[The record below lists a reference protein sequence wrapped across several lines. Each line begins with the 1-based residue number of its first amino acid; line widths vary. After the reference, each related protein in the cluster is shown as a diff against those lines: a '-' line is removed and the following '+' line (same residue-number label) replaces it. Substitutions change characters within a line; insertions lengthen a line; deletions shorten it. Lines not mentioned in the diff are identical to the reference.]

1 MIFFALLVATL
12 LDYNVPFAYEKR
24 LNPYVLRWT
33 ATAQRWTS
41 QQAGWVDWAVGVGLP
56 VIATAVIFLALSAF
70 ASVLAWVWLVVV
82 LYVFSGYGQF
92 KDHMSPVGM
101 FGRVSQGV
109 ADEGNNAFDTPAAVR
124 FVLHRVVG
132 YWVAFIVLALLGLGP
147 AGAVLYRLARE
158 KATPMTQSQA
168 GEEPALEEQAAE
180 EQAVEEQAVEEQ
192 TVEEQAIEEQAV
204 EEQAVAEQPV
214 MQAVQIEANESTT
227 TTDGM
232 ASDPHTADPVHA
244 FAALAWHWVGWL
256 PARAMVICAA
266 MVGAFDGA
274 IAAWREP
281 EARHDE
287 SNDALVVSGVLGS
300 LGEPEQIT
308 PGMVERLATRLLWLI
323 FVAVGVVSFAV

>member
-158 KATPMTQSQA
+158 KATPMRQSQA
-168 GEEPALEEQAAE
+168 GEEPAVE

-192 TVEEQAIEEQAV
+192 AV
-204 EEQAVAEQPV
+204 EEQPV

>member
-168 GEEPALEEQAAE
+168 
-180 EQAVEEQAVEEQ
+180 
-192 TVEEQAIEEQAV
+192 V

>member
-168 GEEPALEEQAAE
+168 GEEPA
-180 EQAVEEQAVEEQ
+180 VEEQAVEKQ
-192 TVEEQAIEEQAV
+192 TVE
-204 EEQAVAEQPV
+204 EQPV
-214 MQAVQIEANESTT
+214 MQAVQIDANESTT

>member
-158 KATPMTQSQA
+158 KATSMTQSQ
-168 GEEPALEEQAAE
+168 GGKEPAVEEQAEE
-180 EQAVEEQAVEEQ
+180 EQAVEEQAG
-192 TVEEQAIEEQAV
+192 EEQAV
-204 EEQAVAEQPV
+204 EEQPV

-232 ASDPHTADPVHA
+232 ASDPRTADPVHA

>member
-168 GEEPALEEQAAE
+168 GEEPA
-180 EQAVEEQAVEEQ
+180 VEEQAVE
-192 TVEEQAIEEQAV
+192 
-204 EEQAVAEQPV
+204 EQPV

-232 ASDPHTADPVHA
+232 ASGPHTADPVHA

>member
-56 VIATAVIFLALSAF
+56 VIATAVIFLALSAL

-158 KATPMTQSQA
+158 KATPMTQSQG
-168 GEEPALEEQAAE
+168 GEEPALEEQT
-180 EQAVEEQAVEEQ
+180 VEEQAVE
-192 TVEEQAIEEQAV
+192 
-204 EEQAVAEQPV
+204 EQPV

>member
-158 KATPMTQSQA
+158 KATLMTQSQA
-168 GEEPALEEQAAE
+168 GEEPALEEQAVA
-180 EQAVEEQAVEEQ
+180 EQAVA
-192 TVEEQAIEEQAV
+192 
-204 EEQAVAEQPV
+204 EQAVAEQPV

>member
-1 MIFFALLVATL
+1 
-12 LDYNVPFAYEKR
+12 
-24 LNPYVLRWT
+24 
-33 ATAQRWTS
+33 
-41 QQAGWVDWAVGVGLP
+41 
-56 VIATAVIFLALSAF
+56 
-70 ASVLAWVWLVVV
+70 
-82 LYVFSGYGQF
+82 
-92 KDHMSPVGM
+92 
-101 FGRVSQGV
+101 
-109 ADEGNNAFDTPAAVR
+109 
-124 FVLHRVVG
+124 
-132 YWVAFIVLALLGLGP
+132 
-147 AGAVLYRLARE
+147 
-158 KATPMTQSQA
+158 MTQSQG
-168 GEEPALEEQAAE
+168 GEEP
-180 EQAVEEQAVEEQ
+180 AVEEQAVE
-192 TVEEQAIEEQAV
+192 
-204 EEQAVAEQPV
+204 EQPV

-227 TTDGM
+227 TTDGV
-232 ASDPHTADPVHA
+232 ASEPHTADPVHA

>member
-158 KATPMTQSQA
+158 KATPMRQSQA
-168 GEEPALEEQAAE
+168 GEEPA
-180 EQAVEEQAVEEQ
+180 VEEQAV
-192 TVEEQAIEEQAV
+192 EEQAV

-214 MQAVQIEANESTT
+214 MQAVQIEANEST

>member
-1 MIFFALLVATL
+1 MIFLALLVATL

-158 KATPMTQSQA
+158 KATPMTQSQG
-168 GEEPALEEQAAE
+168 GEEP
-180 EQAVEEQAVEEQ
+180 AVEEQAVEEQ
-192 TVEEQAIEEQAV
+192 NVE
-204 EEQAVAEQPV
+204 EQPV
-214 MQAVQIEANESTT
+214 MQAVQVEANESTT
-227 TTDGM
+227 TTDGV

>member
-168 GEEPALEEQAAE
+168 GEEPA
-180 EQAVEEQAVEEQ
+180 VEEQAVEEQ
-192 TVEEQAIEEQAV
+192 TVEEQ
-204 EEQAVAEQPV
+204 PV
-214 MQAVQIEANESTT
+214 MQAVQVETNEST

-232 ASDPHTADPVHA
+232 APDPHAADPVHA

>member
-147 AGAVLYRLARE
+147 AGAVLYRLAKE
-158 KATPMTQSQA
+158 KATPMTQSQG
-168 GEEPALEEQAAE
+168 GEEP
-180 EQAVEEQAVEEQ
+180 AVEEQAVEEQ
-192 TVEEQAIEEQAV
+192 NVE
-204 EEQAVAEQPV
+204 EQPV
-214 MQAVQIEANESTT
+214 MQAVQFEANESTT
-227 TTDGM
+227 TTDEV

>member
-56 VIATAVIFLALSAF
+56 VIATAVIFLALSAL

-168 GEEPALEEQAAE
+168 GEEPALEEQA
-180 EQAVEEQAVEEQ
+180 VEEQ
-192 TVEEQAIEEQAV
+192 TVE
-204 EEQAVAEQPV
+204 EQPV
-214 MQAVQIEANESTT
+214 MQAVQIEANESTA

>member
-101 FGRVSQGV
+101 FDRVSQGV

-158 KATPMTQSQA
+158 KATPMRQSQA
-168 GEEPALEEQAAE
+168 GEEPA
-180 EQAVEEQAVEEQ
+180 VEEQAVEE
-192 TVEEQAIEEQAV
+192 E
-204 EEQAVAEQPV
+204 PV
-214 MQAVQIEANESTT
+214 MQAVQVEANESAT

-287 SNDALVVSGVLGS
+287 SNDALVISGVLGS

>member
-56 VIATAVIFLALSAF
+56 VIATAVIFLALSAL
-70 ASVLAWVWLVVV
+70 ASVLAWVWLVAV

-109 ADEGNNAFDTPAAVR
+109 VDEGNNAFDTPAAVR

-158 KATPMTQSQA
+158 KVTPMTQSQA
-168 GEEPALEEQAAE
+168 GEEPA
-180 EQAVEEQAVEEQ
+180 V
-192 TVEEQAIEEQAV
+192 EEQAV

-232 ASDPHTADPVHA
+232 AADPHTADPVHA

-323 FVAVGVVSFAV
+323 FVAVGVVSFTV

>member
-56 VIATAVIFLALSAF
+56 VIATAVIFLALSAL

-109 ADEGNNAFDTPAAVR
+109 AEEGNNAFDTPAAVR

-168 GEEPALEEQAAE
+168 GEEPALEEQA
-180 EQAVEEQAVEEQ
+180 
-192 TVEEQAIEEQAV
+192 V

-227 TTDGM
+227 TDGM
-232 ASDPHTADPVHA
+232 APDPHAADPVHA

>member
-33 ATAQRWTS
+33 ATAQQWTS

-158 KATPMTQSQA
+158 KATPMRQSQA
-168 GEEPALEEQAAE
+168 GEEP
-180 EQAVEEQAVEEQ
+180 
-192 TVEEQAIEEQAV
+192 AV

>member
-1 MIFFALLVATL
+1 M
-12 LDYNVPFAYEKR
+12 
-24 LNPYVLRWT
+24 LRWT

-168 GEEPALEEQAAE
+168 GEEPA
-180 EQAVEEQAVEEQ
+180 VEEQ
-192 TVEEQAIEEQAV
+192 TVE
-204 EEQAVAEQPV
+204 EQPV

>member
-168 GEEPALEEQAAE
+168 GEEPAVE
-180 EQAVEEQAVEEQ
+180 EQAVEEQAV
-192 TVEEQAIEEQAV
+192 EEQAV

>member
-168 GEEPALEEQAAE
+168 GEEPA
-180 EQAVEEQAVEEQ
+180 VEEQAVEEQ
-192 TVEEQAIEEQAV
+192 TVEEQTV
-204 EEQAVAEQPV
+204 EEQPV

>member
-1 MIFFALLVATL
+1 MIFLALLVATL

-158 KATPMTQSQA
+158 KATPMRQSQA
-168 GEEPALEEQAAE
+168 GEEPA
-180 EQAVEEQAVEEQ
+180 V
-192 TVEEQAIEEQAV
+192 EEQAV

-214 MQAVQIEANESTT
+214 MQAVQIEANEST

>member
-168 GEEPALEEQAAE
+168 GEEPAVE
-180 EQAVEEQAVEEQ
+180 EQAVEEQAVE
-192 TVEEQAIEEQAV
+192 
-204 EEQAVAEQPV
+204 EQPV
-214 MQAVQIEANESTT
+214 MQAVQIEANESTPPPT
-227 TTDGM
+227 EWRQTLTLRTLFTPLRPWLGTGW
-232 ASDPHTADPVHA
+232 AGCLR
-244 FAALAWHWVGWL
+244 ALW
-256 PARAMVICAA
+256 
-266 MVGAFDGA
+266 
-274 IAAWREP
+274 
-281 EARHDE
+281 
-287 SNDALVVSGVLGS
+287 
-300 LGEPEQIT
+300 
-308 PGMVERLATRLLWLI
+308 
-323 FVAVGVVSFAV
+323 SFARQWWVRLTAQLPRGESRRRATTKAMMRSWSQAYWARWGNLSR

>member
-158 KATPMTQSQA
+158 KATPMRQSQA
-168 GEEPALEEQAAE
+168 GEEP
-180 EQAVEEQAVEEQ
+180 
-192 TVEEQAIEEQAV
+192 AV

>member
-147 AGAVLYRLARE
+147 AGAVLYRLARD
-158 KATPMTQSQA
+158 KATPMTQSQG
-168 GEEPALEEQAAE
+168 GEEP
-180 EQAVEEQAVEEQ
+180 AVEEQAVEEQ
-192 TVEEQAIEEQAV
+192 TVE
-204 EEQAVAEQPV
+204 EQPV

>member
-180 EQAVEEQAVEEQ
+180 EQAVEEQAV
-192 TVEEQAIEEQAV
+192 
-204 EEQAVAEQPV
+204 AEQPV
-214 MQAVQIEANESTT
+214 MQAVPIEANESTT
-227 TTDGM
+227 TDGM
-232 ASDPHTADPVHA
+232 APDPHAADPVHA

>member
-33 ATAQRWTS
+33 ATAQQWTS

-168 GEEPALEEQAAE
+168 GEEPA
-180 EQAVEEQAVEEQ
+180 VEEQ
-192 TVEEQAIEEQAV
+192 TVEEQAV
-204 EEQAVAEQPV
+204 EEQPV

>member
-1 MIFFALLVATL
+1 MIFLALLVATL

-33 ATAQRWTS
+33 ATAQQWTS

-168 GEEPALEEQAAE
+168 GEEPAVE
-180 EQAVEEQAVEEQ
+180 EQAVEEQAVEER
-192 TVEEQAIEEQAV
+192 
-204 EEQAVAEQPV
+204 AVAEQPV

>member
-158 KATPMTQSQA
+158 KATPMTQSQG
-168 GEEPALEEQAAE
+168 GEEP
-180 EQAVEEQAVEEQ
+180 AVEEQ
-192 TVEEQAIEEQAV
+192 TVEEQ
-204 EEQAVAEQPV
+204 PV
-214 MQAVQIEANESTT
+214 MQAVQVEANESTT
-227 TTDGM
+227 TTDGV

>member
-168 GEEPALEEQAAE
+168 GEEPA
-180 EQAVEEQAVEEQ
+180 VEEQ
-192 TVEEQAIEEQAV
+192 TVEEQAV
-204 EEQAVAEQPV
+204 EEQPV

>member
-168 GEEPALEEQAAE
+168 GEEPA
-180 EQAVEEQAVEEQ
+180 V
-192 TVEEQAIEEQAV
+192 EEQAV

>member
-180 EQAVEEQAVEEQ
+180 EQAV
-192 TVEEQAIEEQAV
+192 
-204 EEQAVAEQPV
+204 AEQPV

-227 TTDGM
+227 TDGM
-232 ASDPHTADPVHA
+232 APDPHAADPVHA

>member
-168 GEEPALEEQAAE
+168 GEEPA
-180 EQAVEEQAVEEQ
+180 V
-192 TVEEQAIEEQAV
+192 EEQAV

-227 TTDGM
+227 TDGM
-232 ASDPHTADPVHA
+232 APDPHAADRVHA

-308 PGMVERLATRLLWLI
+308 PGIVERLATRLLWLI

>member
-1 MIFFALLVATL
+1 MIFLALLVATL

-33 ATAQRWTS
+33 ATAQQWTS

-158 KATPMTQSQA
+158 KATPMTQSQG
-168 GEEPALEEQAAE
+168 GEEPALE

-192 TVEEQAIEEQAV
+192 
-204 EEQAVAEQPV
+204 PV
-214 MQAVQIEANESTT
+214 MQAVQVETNEST

-232 ASDPHTADPVHA
+232 APDPHAADPVHA

>member
-168 GEEPALEEQAAE
+168 GEEPA
-180 EQAVEEQAVEEQ
+180 VEEQ
-192 TVEEQAIEEQAV
+192 TVEEQAV
-204 EEQAVAEQPV
+204 EEQPV

-300 LGEPEQIT
+300 LGEPKQIT

>member
-56 VIATAVIFLALSAF
+56 VIATAVIFLALSAL

-192 TVEEQAIEEQAV
+192 
-204 EEQAVAEQPV
+204 AVAEQPV

-227 TTDGM
+227 TDGM
-232 ASDPHTADPVHA
+232 APDPHAADPVHA

-274 IAAWREP
+274 IAAWRGP

>member
-158 KATPMTQSQA
+158 KATPMTQTQG
-168 GEEPALEEQAAE
+168 GEEP
-180 EQAVEEQAVEEQ
+180 AVEEQAVEEQ
-192 TVEEQAIEEQAV
+192 NVE
-204 EEQAVAEQPV
+204 EQPV
-214 MQAVQIEANESTT
+214 MQAVQVEANESTT
-227 TTDGM
+227 TTDGV

>member
-24 LNPYVLRWT
+24 LDPYVLRWT

-158 KATPMTQSQA
+158 KATPMTQPQA
-168 GEEPALEEQAAE
+168 GEEP
-180 EQAVEEQAVEEQ
+180 AVEEQ
-192 TVEEQAIEEQAV
+192 TVEEQ
-204 EEQAVAEQPV
+204 PV
-214 MQAVQIEANESTT
+214 MQAVQVEANESST
-227 TTDGM
+227 TTDGV

>member
-41 QQAGWVDWAVGVGLP
+41 QQAGWVDWAVGVGLL

-158 KATPMTQSQA
+158 KATPMTQSQG
-168 GEEPALEEQAAE
+168 GEEPAVE
-180 EQAVEEQAVEEQ
+180 EQAVEEQAV
-192 TVEEQAIEEQAV
+192 EEQAV

>member
-56 VIATAVIFLALSAF
+56 VIATAVIFLALSAL

-168 GEEPALEEQAAE
+168 GEEPAL
-180 EQAVEEQAVEEQ
+180 
-192 TVEEQAIEEQAV
+192 EEQAV

>member
-192 TVEEQAIEEQAV
+192 AV